1 MVGLDIPVIP
11 VEHQYIVTEAH
22 PKIIERQ
29 KEGLPEMGVLRGSD
43 GAWYMREEAGGL
55 ILGPYENGAPCCY
68 VNGPSKDCEYEL
80 FQEDLDRLGPHIEHA
95 IHRVPIFGEAG
106 IKKVYNGAICYTPDG
121 SPCLLY
127 TSPSPR
133 D

>member
-1 MVGLDIPVIP
+1 M
-11 VEHQYIVTEAH
+11 
-22 PKIIERQ
+22 
-29 KEGLPEMGVLRGSD
+29 
-43 GAWYMREEAGGL
+43 
-55 ILGPYENGAPCCY
+55 GPYENGAPCCY

-121 SPCLLY
+121 SPIIGPAWDRKNLYLNDGHSFGVTAAGGAGWQLQSGLLMANRPLICLGLNPEGLAI
-127 TSPSPR
+127 THQNHI
-133 D
+133 